1 MYLVTYDTGIAALVV
16 APESDFDLNAETSA
30 VVESAGFTWRS
41 DVEAFTRAGEQ
52 DLGQI
57 ASTTL
62 QLIQLGHIVIAAR
75 EHQYAPTKH
84 TEPAAAAPNA
94 TTDPERSEHQAAE
107 AMTGHLVALGVS
119 AETVNT
125 GSNCWAT
132 SITITPTTRLELA
145 DAPGEL
151 WSWCLYQ
158 HGGDQV
164 LCGHWDSADDH
175 TVASKAQALI
185 HAMGSIV
192 V

>member
-1 MYLVTYDTGIAALVV
+1 MYLVTYDTGIRTLVV
-16 APESDFDLNAETSA
+16 APESDFDLNAETTA
-30 VVESAGFTWRS
+30 LVEGNGFTWRS
-41 DVEAFTRAGEQ
+41 DIEAFTRPGEQ
-52 DLGQI
+52 DLKQI

-62 QLIQLGHIVIAAR
+62 QLLQLGHTVIAAQG
-75 EHQYAPTKH
+75 HQYKPTKR
-84 TEPAAAAPNA
+84 TERAAAAPDA
-94 TTDPERSEHQAAE
+94 STDPERSERQAAE
-107 AMTGHLVALGVS
+107 AMTRHLVALGVS

-132 SITITPTTRLELA
+132 SITLTPTTHLELA

-175 TVASKAQALI
+175 TVASKTQALI
-185 HAMGSIV
+185 HAMGSIA
-192 V
+192 